1 MSNEGVLINELDKL
15 SEDFRRGYEAA
26 KRFKEKH
33 PKAWEELG
41 K

>member
-33 PKAWEELG
+33 PKAWEGLG